1 MIFIFPHQA
10 QALTIASVK
19 FSLADIAG
27 GLAGFHV
34 DCILWTYFACCA
46 TIFEIVCY
54 QEVIS
59 YIKCVVLASSIKQL
73 HRFILSKQS
82 CKNEDIILNQSS
94 ILWMRATAFCGS

>member
-27 GLAGFHV
+27 GLAGYHV
-34 DCILWTYFACCA
+34 DCISWTYFACCA

-59 YIKCVVLASSIKQL
+59 YIKCVVLASGT
-73 HRFILSKQS
+73 
-82 CKNEDIILNQSS
+82 CKYS
-94 ILWMRATAFCGS
+94 ILDSYSEFFVLLKLDSNQTLLEPSSE

>member
-34 DCILWTYFACCA
+34 DCISWTYFACCA

-59 YIKCVVLASSIKQL
+59 YIKCVVLASGT
-73 HRFILSKQS
+73 
-82 CKNEDIILNQSS
+82 CKYSEFFVLLKLDSNQTLLEPSS
-94 ILWMRATAFCGS
+94 E